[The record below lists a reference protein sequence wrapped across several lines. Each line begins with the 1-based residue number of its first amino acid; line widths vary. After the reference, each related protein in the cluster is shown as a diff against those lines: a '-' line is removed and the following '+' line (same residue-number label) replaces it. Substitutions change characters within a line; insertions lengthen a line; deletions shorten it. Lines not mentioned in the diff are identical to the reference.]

1 MSQTYFYVFKG
12 DEKIILTLDNF
23 ETEGNTILHSFGQAA
38 HFVEGLH
45 LPLEEKVKTLLTLP
59 LFETIEE
66 GAEFL
71 AQTAAESEGY
81 KPDFIKTPF
90 NGSLKEFFYSK
101 FRETF
106 GFGASQLLNISQ
118 CQLLQSMDWVDV
130 ERRYVNR
137 LGGLIPRSFRY
148 GDTEWVVPEAFD
160 L

>member
-1 MSQTYFYVFKG
+1 MTYFYVFKG

-23 ETEGNTILHSFGQAA
+23 ETEGNTILHSFGQGA

-45 LPLEEKVKTLLTLP
+45 LPLKEKIVFLLTLP

-66 GAEFL
+66 GARFL
-71 AQTAAESEGY
+71 VQVAAESEGY

-106 GFGASQLLNISQ
+106 GFGASQLFNINQ
-118 CQLLQSMDWVDV
+118 CQLLQSMDWADV

>member
-1 MSQTYFYVFKG
+1 MTYFYVFKG

-23 ETEGNTILHSFGQAA
+23 EIEGNTIIHTFGQGA

-45 LPLEEKVKTLLTLP
+45 LPLEEKIKVVLTLP
-59 LFETIEE
+59 LLEKVAE
-66 GAEFL
+66 GAKFL
-71 AQTAAESEGY
+71 AQVAAESEGY
-81 KPDFIKTPF
+81 NPDSIKEPF
-90 NGSLKEFFYSK
+90 NGSLKEFFQMK
-101 FRETF
+101 FRKTF
-106 GFGASQLLNISQ
+106 GFTATQQFNIEQ
-118 CQLLQSMDWVDV
+118 CQLLQSMDWADV

>member
-1 MSQTYFYVFKG
+1 MTYFYVFKG

-23 ETEGNTILHSFGQAA
+23 ETEGNTILHSFGQGA

-45 LPLEEKVKTLLTLP
+45 LPLGEKIKTLLTLP
-59 LFETIEE
+59 LLETVEE
-66 GAEFL
+66 GAKFL
-71 AQTAAESEGY
+71 VQVAAESEGY
-81 KPDFIKTPF
+81 NPSSIRTPF

-130 ERRYVNR
+130 ERRYRNR

>member
-1 MSQTYFYVFKG
+1 MTYFYVFKG

-23 ETEGNTILHSFGQAA
+23 ETEGNTIIHSFGQGA

-45 LPLEEKVKTLLTLP
+45 LPLKEKIVFLLTLP

-66 GAEFL
+66 GARFL
-71 AQTAAESEGY
+71 VQVAAESEGY
-81 KPDFIKTPF
+81 KSDFIKTPF

-101 FRETF
+101 FREIF
-106 GFGASQLLNISQ
+106 KFEVGQLLNISQ

>member
-1 MSQTYFYVFKG
+1 MTYFYVFKG

-23 ETEGNTILHSFGQAA
+23 ETEGNTILHSFGQGA

-45 LPLEEKVKTLLTLP
+45 LPLKEKIVFLLTLP

-66 GAEFL
+66 GARFL
-71 AQTAAESEGY
+71 VQVAAESEGY

-106 GFGASQLLNISQ
+106 GFGASQLFNINQ

>member
-23 ETEGNTILHSFGQAA
+23 EAEGNTILHSFGQAA

-71 AQTAAESEGY
+71 VQVAAESEGY

>member
-71 AQTAAESEGY
+71 VQVAAESEGY

>member
-1 MSQTYFYVFKG
+1 MTYFYVFKG

-23 ETEGNTILHSFGQAA
+23 ETEGNTILHSFGQGA

-45 LPLEEKVKTLLTLP
+45 LPLEEKIKTLLTLP
-59 LFETIEE
+59 LFETVEE
-66 GAEFL
+66 GAKFL
-71 AQTAAESEGY
+71 VQVAAESEGY
-81 KPDFIKTPF
+81 NPDSIKQPF
-90 NGSLKEFFYSK
+90 NGSLKEFFQCK
-101 FRETF
+101 FRKTF
-106 GFGASQLLNISQ
+106 GFTIGQLFNIDQ
-118 CQLLQSMDWVDV
+118 CRFLDLMDWADV